1 MMEMFCNQCEQ
12 AAKGQGCSIVGV
24 CGKEPDVSALQDVLV
39 YQLKG
44 IGYLAQQARKYGA
57 VSGDVNRYTMEALF
71 TTVTNVDFDT
81 QRLMQ
86 WIARGEET
94 RAATAELYR
103 SAASKSGATVDS
115 TDWPAP
121 ALYQPTKHLSDL
133 LKNAETIPGIG
144 LLSGSANENVRSLQE
159 LLLYGLKGM
168 AAYVDHAYIL
178 GKEDDAIFAFTHEA
192 LAALT
197 DGSLGVP
204 ELVALNMACGKTNI
218 RAMEIL
224 DEGHTT
230 RFGHPEPTTVSTGF
244 KKGPAIIVTG
254 HDLLDLEELLKQTEG
269 TGVQIYTHGEMLP
282 AHGYPEL
289 KKYDHLAGHFGTA
302 WQNQSREFEGV
313 PAAFLFTTNC
323 IQKPKDSYKDQVF
336 TCGLVAWPGVAHVK
350 GRDFSPVIAKAQSL
364 SGLEETPGK
373 TLMTGFG
380 RNAVL
385 GVADKVIEAVKQ
397 GAIRHFFLVGGC
409 DGAKPGRNYY
419 TEFVEKTPA
428 DTVVLTLACGKFRFN
443 DLDLG
448 DIGGIPRL
456 LDIGQC
462 NDAYS
467 AIKIAEA
474 LASAFNCGVNELP
487 LSLILSWYEQKAV
500 VILLSLLSLG
510 IKGIRIGPSL
520 PAFIT
525 PDILSFL
532 VENFDIKPIGTA
544 EEDLKAILTSPP
556 EYEATACQAVL
567 PDSPIHPVESEVLAG
582 KN

>member
-1 MMEMFCNQCEQ
+1 MEMFCNQCEQ
-12 AAKGQGCSIVGV
+12 AAKGKGCTTIGV
-24 CGKEPDVSALQDVLV
+24 CGKEPDVAALQDVMV
-39 YQLKG
+39 FQLKG
-44 IGYLAQQARKYGA
+44 IGYLAHQARKLGA
-57 VSGDVNRYTMEALF
+57 VSDDVNRYTMEALF
-71 TTVTNVDFDT
+71 TTVTNVDFDP
-81 QRLMQ
+81 QRLVQ
-86 WIARGEET
+86 WIQHGEKI
-94 RAATAELYR
+94 RAAAADLYR
-103 SAASKSGATVDS
+103 SAASKSGAKVDS
-115 TDWPAP
+115 AAWPKA
-121 ALYQPTKHLSDL
+121 ALYQPGNSLSDL
-133 LKNAETIPGIG
+133 LKDAETNPGIG
-144 LLSGSANENVRSLQE
+144 ELGGSPNENVRSLQE

-178 GKEDDAIFAFTHEA
+178 GEEDEAIYAFTHEA

-197 DGSLGVP
+197 DSTLGVP
-204 ELVALNMACGKTNI
+204 ELVELNMACGKTNI

-230 RFGHPEPTTVSTGF
+230 RFGHPEPTTVTTGY

-254 HDLLDLEELLKQTEG
+254 HDLVDLEELLKQTEG

-282 AHGYPEL
+282 AHGYPGL
-289 KKYDHLAGHFGTA
+289 KKYAHLAGHFGTA
-302 WQNQSREFEGV
+302 WQNQRSEFDGV
-313 PAAFLFTTNC
+313 PAVILFTTNC
-323 IQKPKDSYKDQVF
+323 IQKPKDTYKDHVF
-336 TCGLVAWPGVAHVK
+336 TCGLVGWPGVAHVK
-350 GRDFSPVIAKAQSL
+350 NRDFSPVIAKAKSL
-364 SGLEETPGK
+364 GGFEETPGK

-385 GVADKVIEAVKQ
+385 GVADKVIDAVKQ

-474 LASAFNCGVNELP
+474 LAGAFNCGVNELP

-525 PDILSFL
+525 PDILNFL
-532 VENFDIKPIGTA
+532 VENFDLKPIGKA
-544 EEDLKAILTSPP
+544 EEDLKAILTP
-556 EYEATACQAVL
+556 A
-567 PDSPIHPVESEVLAG
+567 
-582 KN
+582 